1 MISLNN
7 IEEIIIQE
15 KNNLKNKS
23 KNYKENFSQIKK
35 FIIHEI
41 IKIEKLN
48 KNNQNII
55 PEVNFDDLK
64 LNL

>member
-23 KNYKENFSQIKK
+23 KNYKENFSQIKNLLYMK
-35 FIIHEI
+35 LLKLKNL
-41 IKIEKLN
+41 IKITKT
-48 KNNQNII
+48 
-55 PEVNFDDLK
+55 
-64 LNL
+64 